1 MQTANIEDYI
11 VKFILALMCVSV
23 VYTAFKV
30 HYMTQDKVIRVPCYE
45 DEQPL
50 ACQQRLGD
58 QFEVIYSAQ
67 TKKAWGEI
75 SL

>member
-1 MQTANIEDYI
+1 MKYDLEDYI
-11 VKFILALMCVSV
+11 VKFICALFVACV
-23 VYTAFKV
+23 VYTTLTLHA
-30 HYMTQDKVIRVPCYE
+30 TNQDKVIRVPCYE

-50 ACQQRLGD
+50 DCQQRLGD

-67 TKKAWGEI
+67 IKKAWGEI